1 MTNNLLLRTLTSP
14 YGDFTKGSVLS
25 REELDDNFIFLK
37 GDVIYTA
44 QTTGNVVTLKKN
56 NGNDLSFNVGSGGTP
71 SAPNS
76 SVQYNN
82 AGAFFGDALFTRD
95 PVNNNTTISQ
105 NFGGNE
111 LGTFQLDGSN
121 VDLLYTNTITGEG
134 AGMNFN
140 NSSGVEA
147 QLAYNDG
154 ANQFNNLVFNTNS
167 TSLTWDFDTTD
178 TITAQIVQNEN
189 ILGYG
194 GKGTAILYGDAT
206 TPTNGIALIHIGVV
220 SGTGLTGISAT
231 VLDQGGHSIG
241 FDMNMNNGFSGGY
254 VGTNLQGNIALQVS
268 GNTITWDADTTDTIV
283 DRIEQNENI
292 LGEGVKGNLIIHE
305 DTFTSNSARILVGDT
320 SAVGGTPFQV
330 NIGVDDATLNKN
342 SVLILDA
349 NLILAVVEDVTNNI
363 TSGLALS
370 VSGNSM
376 NWNADTT
383 DNIIAKIEQGQNILN
398 AGVKGTSILYGD
410 TVTEEKALIIVGDGT
425 GAGGEPFQISLRT
438 DDGTGNVSTFIGV
451 DSVNGISMGAEDLG
465 VSFIASY
472 ADFTLTGNTIQ
483 WDADT
488 TDTIITKLEQSQNLI
503 ENGISG
509 SALIWEDFSTQI
521 RSAVAVYDATAIGG
535 EQGNAAITTINT
547 ATGDQAAVTTY
558 NDPIEGMSVGASAQN
573 GNIQTNLSLS
583 SIDGI
588 FNYRTEG
595 GVGQEAM
602 VSVTPTET
610 FMSFILDSLSP
621 TYKASLGNGVFSID
635 DSVNSILYLDIA
647 NGQSVFGNVA
657 AASGITVFVDNANG
671 INIQAPESVINV
683 GANGFGNETNLQVD
697 DNTGIIKASI
707 PAGGDFEINRL
718 SDNKVAF
725 TVLPDNFY
733 VKLGD
738 CDNIAS
744 GTTITVD
751 DSTQLIT
758 SSSGG
763 GNKNILVGKTK
774 LLPDNTVTSVFEVA
788 LTAGGMA
795 GGFFTATVIAT
806 DGTELQA
813 HSDHVTY
820 AAVNKAGVYTT
831 QITNSNAGD
840 AIANSSGTL
849 TITWSIVTGTNK
861 ITISVNADS
870 SLPASTITLAGLN
883 IDNNNGHI
891 VTIL

>member
-1 MTNNLLLRTLTSP
+1 MGRIYLNKNGKTTILTNGEDITSIIP
-14 YGDFTKGSVLS
+14 SADTY
-25 REELDDNFIFLK
+25 
-37 GDVIYTA
+37 
-44 QTTGNVVTLKKN
+44 VV
-56 NGNDLSFNVGSGGTP
+56 GADLSSGKYEKLNPNGDIIDLEGGGGTP

-82 AGAFFGDALFTRD
+82 AGAFFGDSAFTRNAITKETEIGMPSYATGEITDNGSNDVIWIADNSGLTGNSITLVFNGTDDTDTVLAAWNAANPSNTASVVGGSGNYVPTADIIVFDGGGRLLFVESLDLFGQGGQAAGVGIDTGGGRLGFNGMFTTSPVIIAADLGVDDIAFAQFKSDNIGLNSQRGSNGDHASLILDSYVHSKLKFQGFTNGQSSIRAYDGGLSLTNANYSWYWPTTDGILGQVLSTDGIGGLSWVSGGTPGGSDTWVQYNNAGAFFGDALFTRD
-95 PVNNNTTISQ
+95 STTK
-105 NFGGNE
+105 E
-111 LGTFQLDGSN
+111 TFIGLKGKDLASN
-121 VDLLYTNTITGEG
+121 L
-134 AGMNFN
+134 
-140 NSSGVEA
+140 
-147 QLAYNDG
+147 
-154 ANQFNNLVFNTNS
+154 
-167 TSLTWDFDTTD
+167 
-178 TITAQIVQNEN
+178 QI
-189 ILGYG
+189 
-194 GKGTAILYGDAT
+194 
-206 TPTNGIALIHIGVV
+206 TPT
-220 SGTGLTGISAT
+220 
-231 VLDQGGHSIG
+231 
-241 FDMNMNNGFSGGY
+241 
-254 VGTNLQGNIALQVS
+254 
-268 GNTITWDADTTDTIV
+268 GNTLFWD
-283 DRIEQNENI
+283 
-292 LGEGVKGNLIIHE
+292 
-305 DTFTSNSARILVGDT
+305 
-320 SAVGGTPFQV
+320 
-330 NIGVDDATLNKN
+330 
-342 SVLILDA
+342 
-349 NLILAVVEDVTNNI
+349 
-363 TSGLALS
+363 
-370 VSGNSM
+370 
-376 NWNADTT
+376 ADTT

-425 GAGGEPFQISLRT
+425 GAGGEPFEISLRT
-438 DDGTGNVSTFIGV
+438 DDGTGNVSTFIAV

-488 TDTIITKLEQSQNLI
+488 SDTITTRLEQSQDLF
-503 ENGISG
+503 GLGAYSG
-509 SALIWEDFSTQI
+509 TGLGWEDFVTNI
-521 RSAVAVYDATAIGG
+521 KGLVVVGDGTAGGRTPGDAL
-535 EQGNAAITTINT
+535 ITTINT
-547 ATGDQAAVTTY
+547 ATGDQAAVVTH
-558 NDPIEGMSVGASAQN
+558 NGPIEGMSVGVSTQN
-573 GNIQTNLSLS
+573 GNIHTNLSLS
-583 SIDGI
+583 SVDGI
-588 FNYRTEG
+588 LNYRTEG
-595 GVGQEAM
+595 GVGQEAI

-610 FMSFILDSLSP
+610 YMTFILDSLSP
-621 TYKASLGNGVFSID
+621 TYKVSLGNGVFSID

-647 NGQSVFGNVA
+647 NGQSIFGNVA

-671 INIQAPESVINV
+671 INIQAPESVINI

-697 DNTGIIKASI
+697 DSTGIIKASI
-707 PAGGDFEINRL
+707 PAGGDFEVNRL

-725 TVLPDNFY
+725 TVLPDNFF

-763 GNKNILVGKTK
+763 VNKNILVGKTK

-788 LTAGGMA
+788 LPAGGMT
-795 GGFFTATVIAT
+795 GGFFTATIIAT

-831 QITNSNAGD
+831 QITNSNTDD

-861 ITISVNADS
+861 ITISVKADS